1 MRGGGAIL
9 MVLMVFKALSCD
21 GTLFQRYGY
30 IYGISVRGVDVFKV
44 WGFVYLRLLRFRAKR
59 SCSTGTGRGVLQ
71 LFCKMF

>member
-1 MRGGGAIL
+1 MRGGA
-9 MVLMVFKALSCD
+9 VLKVYGNSMRWD
-21 GTLFQRYGY
+21 TFQRYGY

-59 SCSTGTGRGVLQ
+59 CCSTGTGRGVLQ